1 MINTSMRKDKK
12 AIWRRNESTMIAHHL
27 RQEVSYFS
35 GNMNCLRYIWL
46 IPFLVLFQPHV
57 QSQVLHH
64 PMNSLKERKTFVWG
78 IDNRRTV
85 LSNNRSMIYG
95 GYIGMG
101 FGKKI
106 KLKLG
111 ISGTPFEKSNR
122 WNRNGVSESHRFYFI
137 YIGEELTLLSY
148 QKIEITTYVQMGF
161 GINYFKLSGGL
172 AGGVAELYTGQHFI
186 YSLELGLLP
195 AYNIHTWLYVR
206 LGGGY
211 RFVFSGEGTDL
222 NGYYIKTGIGLDIQK
237 FKERMKHPGK
247 RRKETDY
254 TKI

>member
-1 MINTSMRKDKK
+1 MLKEKRAVFWMNDFSMIVHLLRLNVSFFSRSMYY
-12 AIWRRNESTMIAHHL
+12 I
-27 RQEVSYFS
+27 
-35 GNMNCLRYIWL
+35 RYMWL
-46 IPFLVLFQPHV
+46 IPFFVLFQLHV

-148 QKIEITTYVQMGF
+148 QKIDVSTYVQMGF
-161 GINYFKLSGGL
+161 GINYFKLSAGL
-172 AGGVAELYTGQHFI
+172 AGGVAEQYTGQHFI
-186 YSLELGLLP
+186 FPLELGLLP
-195 AYNIHTWLYVR
+195 AYNIHSWLYVR

-247 RRKETDY
+247 RRKETD
-254 TKI
+254 